1 MVARLTIGKKKYAE
15 VEEQMQDLLIKSEA
29 LREEL
34 TAMIKADVDVFDK
47 LMACYGMPKAMDEEK
62 AARSVKIQEVLKSL
76 H

>member
-34 TAMIKADVDVFDK
+34 TAMIKADVEVFDK